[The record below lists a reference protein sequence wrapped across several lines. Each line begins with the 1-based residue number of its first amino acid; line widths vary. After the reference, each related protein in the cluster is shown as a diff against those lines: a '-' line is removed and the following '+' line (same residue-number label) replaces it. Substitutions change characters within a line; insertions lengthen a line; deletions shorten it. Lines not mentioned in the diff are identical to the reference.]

1 MSVSPSKSGAPV
13 SISCRTAPSEK
24 MSLRRSTR
32 LPHACSGDMYWS
44 LPLSAPEIVVETLL
58 AAFAIPKSQSL
69 MSPS

>member
-1 MSVSPSKSGAPV
+1 
-13 SISCRTAPSEK
+13 

-32 LPHACSGDMYWS
+32 LPQACSGDMYWS
-44 LPLSAPEIVVETLL
+44 LPFSAPEIVVDTLL